1 MKKVAY
7 VADIRALNRSAVLT
21 EILASSSTTRAEVCL
36 ATGLS
41 GATVTRTVDD
51 LASEG
56 LVRQLEPL
64 PTTGRGRP
72 PKLLQVVTERALTVG
87 VDLGAANTRLV
98 LTDLQAEPTTA
109 VRCKTPEGTS
119 AEHLGGWLADLI
131 REVAGDRWAA
141 VQAIGVGLP
150 GAVNPTT
157 RQVSNAPHLQA
168 VEDPRFLANLEHGV
182 GRIVDLDN
190 DANFALLGERYFGA
204 ARTATNA
211 AMFTLGAG
219 LGAGIMIDGRLIRG
233 THGLVGEFGSIPAG
247 PFGSR
252 LEHLVTGRGI
262 MVRASELGLELD
274 SPADIFQPTDNELL
288 TTLRLQFEQALLVAL
303 TAAVVSCDPD
313 VIVLGGAIASSLE
326 TRIDSL
332 EQSLA
337 QALRTNARI
346 ATADLGDLSGALG
359 AAVQALH
366 RVFAALGVP
375 DDALSRMP
383 PQRPLHTGHLNDRL
397 SAPS

>member
-1 MKKVAY
+1 MWRREFRCEAWLSSVRHPQ
-7 VADIRALNRSAVLT
+7 ADGIASHAR
-21 EILASSSTTRAEVCL
+21 ILASDEST
-36 ATGLS
+36 
-41 GATVTRTVDD
+41 
-51 LASEG
+51 
-56 LVRQLEPL
+56 
-64 PTTGRGRP
+64 
-72 PKLLQVVTERALTVG
+72 
-87 VDLGAANTRLV
+87 
-98 LTDLQAEPTTA
+98 QAEPLSTLC
-109 VRCKTPEGTS
+109 RRHS
-119 AEHLGGWLADLI
+119 
-131 REVAGDRWAA
+131 
-141 VQAIGVGLP
+141 
-150 GAVNPTT
+150 
-157 RQVSNAPHLQA
+157 
-168 VEDPRFLANLEHGV
+168 
-182 GRIVDLDN
+182 LDN
-190 DANFALLGERYFGA
+190 DTNFALLGERHFGA
-204 ARTATNA
+204 ARRAANA

-219 LGAGIMIDGRLIRG
+219 IMIHGRLIRG

-274 SPADIFQPTDNELL
+274 SPADIFQPNDNELL

-332 EQSLA
+332 KHSLA

-366 RVFAALGVP
+366 RVFAALGIP

-383 PQRPLHTGHLNDRL
+383 PQRPLRTGHLNAHL